1 MARLGVNFFW
11 SNIMTLVQLSKNT
24 SNKYSSSDTTL
35 KTFVVHL
42 ADNSELKVKAVSWLI
57 SDYGKVCFYMQ
68 SPEEIAKMS
77 MKGQEPIAVYAIK
90 RSLVESVAEE
100 GTVTVMVKSRKRKP
114 TKRKT
119 RR

>member
-1 MARLGVNFFW
+1 
-11 SNIMTLVQLSKNT
+11 
-24 SNKYSSSDTTL
+24 
-35 KTFVVHL
+35 
-42 ADNSELKVKAVSWLI
+42 
-57 SDYGKVCFYMQ
+57 MQ

>member
-1 MARLGVNFFW
+1 
-11 SNIMTLVQLSKNT
+11 MTLVQLAKNT

-35 KTFVVHL
+35 KTFVVRL
-42 ADNSELKVKAVSWLI
+42 LDNSELTVKAVSWLI
-57 SDYGKVCFYMQ
+57 SDYGKFCFYMQ

-100 GTVTVMVKSRKRKP
+100 GAVTVTVKSRKRKL
-114 TKRKT
+114 TRKRIKK
-119 RR
+119 